1 MKKWNVFGLDLKAL
15 PQTYTHQKNKKANK
29 KVYALGTWFSTV
41 NEHMQINFSDRFE
54 KMKKILNS
62 WSARRLTL
70 LGKIAIIKSL
80 AISQIVYAL
89 SSLPT
94 PKGLLKEINSLL

>member
-1 MKKWNVFGLDLKAL
+1 
-15 PQTYTHQKNKKANK
+15 
-29 KVYALGTWFSTV
+29 
-41 NEHMQINFSDRFE
+41 
-54 KMKKILNS
+54 MKKILNS

-94 PKGLLKEINSLL
+94 PESLLKEINSLLYEFLWDGKGDKVKRTQIINKYDEGGLKMVDSENFSILSPKSEMGGKLSQW